1 MKIMKR
7 QEFLATP
14 EGTLYQEYKPCVFG
28 DLQIKFT
35 LVGNNDFIVQDL
47 TAGAIKCRGSGDCF
61 ELQLDA
67 METGSSLEMDF
78 DCCGR
83 EGIFPDDDALYAVWE
98 KSDIMALIQKLA
110 ECLS

>member
-14 EGTLYQEYKPCVFG
+14 SGTLYQEYEPSFFR
-28 DLQIKFT
+28 DLQIKYD
-35 LVGNNDFIVQDL
+35 LIGRNDFVVQNVSH
-47 TAGAIKCRGSGDCF
+47 GAIKCEGPADML
-61 ELQLDA
+61 LQLDLA
-67 METGSSLEMDF
+67 QFDGRSVEMDF

-98 KSDIMALIQKLA
+98 KADIMALIQKLA
-110 ECLS
+110 ECL